1 MTKPKFKI
9 GDIITEVDNPN
20 QKVCVVTDIEGG
32 RYHVSCHTE
41 NNDDYNAHFCISSQN
56 QWKFMSEKTN
66 EDKQQTRF
74 LLYKNNG
81 ELEYLPI
88 SDSDTI
94 TSTGD
99 GLCVMKVDGSCKY
112 CDMITIED
120 NQIDIKGLCD
130 DFLDRYKTKAMEE

>member
-9 GDIITEVDNPN
+9 GDIITKVDNPN
-20 QKVCVVTDIEGG
+20 HNVCVVTDIEGG
-32 RYHVSCHTE
+32 RYHVLCHTE

-56 QWKFMSEKTN
+56 QWKLVSEKTK

-74 LLYKNNG
+74 LLYKSNG
-81 ELEYLPI
+81 ELEYLLI
-88 SDSDTI
+88 SEGDTI

-112 CDMITIED
+112 CDIITIED

-130 DFLDRYKTKAMEE
+130 DFLDRYEPKSK